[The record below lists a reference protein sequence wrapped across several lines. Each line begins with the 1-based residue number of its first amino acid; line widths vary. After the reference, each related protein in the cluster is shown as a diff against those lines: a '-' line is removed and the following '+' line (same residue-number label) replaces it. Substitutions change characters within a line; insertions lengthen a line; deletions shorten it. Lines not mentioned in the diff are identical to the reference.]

1 MSGVKLRRESWW
13 GFVVRSIL
21 EICEDILLTSSFS
34 CAWKPLLKEL
44 REANVEEDEKDL
56 LS

>member
-1 MSGVKLRRESWW
+1 M
-13 GFVVRSIL
+13 RSIL